1 MVVKIISMFRTVV
14 HFSPLVKRLEHGSSY
29 RGLIYIGMICRETK
43 ITSSQ
48 REVRDIEGSSN
59 RR

>member
-1 MVVKIISMFRTVV
+1 MHGFFPTFHALITWFELSRVKLCTND
-14 HFSPLVKRLEHGSSY
+14 LKGK
-29 RGLIYIGMICRETK
+29 K

-48 REVRDIEGSSN
+48 REVRVIEGSSN